1 MGNVLEYFKY
11 SSTSLNPSIESCDI
25 SSCLN
30 GVKRLLSSEIDN
42 KKLDVRV
49 LVSKK
54 TALNVDRRSLEQVF
68 FNILE
73 NAVEASKQYDVIQVT
88 ASELT
93 TKNMNLLV
101 V

>member
-11 SSTSLNPSIESCDI
+11 SSTSLDPSIESCDI

-30 GVKRLLSSEIDN
+30 GVKGLLSSEIDN
-42 KKLDVRV
+42 KKLDVQIRV
-49 LVSKK
+49 SME
-54 TALNVDRRSLEQVF
+54 TALSVDKRSLEQVF

-88 ASELT
+88 ANELT
-93 TKNMNLLV
+93 TKKKNLLV